1 MKVVGFVGSPRK
13 KGNTAI
19 LVDEVLRGAR
29 EAGAET
35 KAYHLNEMD
44 IRGCQGCRACKKQ
57 EGICVQKD
65 DMAQIYG
72 EINDADAI
80 VVGTPVYFGQMTGQT
95 KLFADRLYAFLNN
108 DFTHRLGRGKK
119 TVMIYTQGQP
129 KSDMFKQSF
138 DLNNTMM
145 SLVGLKVQE
154 TIVASGNIRN
164 DDVLRN
170 QEVMEKAYKTGDSLI
185 VEG

>member
-13 KGNTAI
+13 QGNTAI

-35 KAYHLNEMD
+35 RAYYLNEMD
-44 IRGCQGCRACKKQ
+44 INGCQGCRACKKK

-72 EINDADAI
+72 AIKDADAV

-108 DFTHRLGRGKK
+108 DFTHRLGGGKK

-129 KSDMFKQSF
+129 KSDMFQPSF
-138 DLNNTMM
+138 DLNNSML
-145 SLVGLKVQE
+145 SLVGLKIQE
-154 TIVASGNIRN
+154 TIVAAGNIRN
-164 DDVLRN
+164 DDVRKN
-170 QEVMEKAYKTGDSLI
+170 QEAMGKAHTAGGSLI
-185 VEG
+185 ITG